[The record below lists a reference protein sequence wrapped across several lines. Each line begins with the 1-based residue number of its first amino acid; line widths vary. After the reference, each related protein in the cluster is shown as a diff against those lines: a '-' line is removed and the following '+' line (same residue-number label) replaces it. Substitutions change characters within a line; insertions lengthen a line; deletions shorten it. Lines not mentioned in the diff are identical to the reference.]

1 MLTPLGPTDGELLQ
15 RFIQWQDHRA
25 FDVLLHRHGAMV
37 RGVCWRVLRNS
48 ADADDAFQATFLV
61 LIARAASIHSRDAL
75 GPWLHSV
82 AHRTAL
88 KARTANVRRRHE
100 ERQAAEQAR
109 ARRPHDSQPSLAG
122 EVDRELA
129 LLPARY
135 RLVLVHCDLEGRS
148 IQETGKLLGCPL
160 GTVASRLARGRQL
173 LARRLGRLGVS
184 VPAGL
189 LLAPC
194 WPTLALMD
202 ATVDAALVFNAGAAG
217 PLALLPA
224 RILTL
229 TREVIWSMTMQR
241 CKTIAAVLLSL
252 VVLCA
257 GGALMV
263 RAALAASTNQAAKG
277 DAQSAVP
284 AAQDRLWADLA
295 STVES
300 TSSRALLALAAT
312 PKQTLSL
319 FRERLRPVKVDAKRT
334 ATLIAQLD
342 SESFQQRET
351 AHSELEYLGKYVKAD
366 LQKAADGKG
375 TVELKRRAKRL
386 LEQITEENPARPA
399 APQFPNGGAVSVSNN
414 NGVMEI
420 TINGKKLDLTP
431 RVQVKRGPPPSWLR
445 AVRAAAV
452 LEHIGTAE
460 AARML
465 EALAGG
471 EKEALPTK
479 AAIEALKR
487 LKK

>member
-1 MLTPLGPTDGELLQ
+1 LGQTDGELLQ
-15 RFIQWQDHRA
+15 RFLQWQDHRA
-25 FDVLLHRHGAMV
+25 FDLLLHRHGAMV
-37 RGVCWRVLRNS
+37 RGVCWRVLRNA

-61 LIARAASIHSRDAL
+61 LIARAASIRCCDAL

-82 AHRTAL
+82 AHRTAV
-88 KARTANVRRRHE
+88 KARSANVRRRHE

-109 ARRPHDSQPSLAG
+109 ARRPHDTQPSLAG
-122 EVDRELA
+122 EVDRALA
-129 LLPARY
+129 LLPTRY
-135 RLVLVHCDLEGRS
+135 RMVLVHCDLEGRS
-148 IQETGKLLGCPL
+148 IQEAAQLLGCPV

-173 LARRLGRLGVS
+173 LARRLGRLGES
-184 VPAGL
+184 VLAGL

-194 WPTLALMD
+194 WPTPALMD
-202 ATVDAALVFNAGAAG
+202 ATVEAALVFNAGAAG

-224 RILTL
+224 RVHTL
-229 TREVIWSMTMQR
+229 TREVIWSMTMQW

-257 GGALMV
+257 SGTLMV
-263 RAALAASTNQAAKG
+263 RAALAASTNEEAKQAA
-277 DAQSAVP
+277 QPTVP
-284 AAQDRLWADLA
+284 AAQDRLWADLG
-295 STVES
+295 STDES

-319 FRERLRPVKVDAKRT
+319 FRERLRPIKVDPKRT

-351 AHSELEYLGKYVKAD
+351 AHQELEYLGRYVKAD

-375 TVELKRRAKRL
+375 TLELKRRAQRL
-386 LEQITEENPARPA
+386 LKQITEEDQAPPA
-399 APQFPNGGAVSVSNN
+399 APEFPNGAAVEVSNN
-414 NGVMEI
+414 NGKTEI
-420 TINGKKLDLTP
+420 TVNGKKLDLTP
-431 RVQVKRGPPPSWLR
+431 RVQVKRGPRPSWLR

-465 EALAGG
+465 EVVAGG
-471 EKEALPTK
+471 EKDALPTK